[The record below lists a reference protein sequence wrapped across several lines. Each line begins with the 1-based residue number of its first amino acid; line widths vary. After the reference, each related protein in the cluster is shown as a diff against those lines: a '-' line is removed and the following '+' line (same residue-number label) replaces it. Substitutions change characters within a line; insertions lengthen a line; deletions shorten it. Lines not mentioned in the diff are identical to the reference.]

1 MIGKD
6 VKDKVGL
13 IKNALMK
20 KEDNQKRKLAL

>member
-6 VKDKVGL
+6 VKDKVCL

-20 KEDNQKRKLAL
+20 KEDNQKRKLA